1 MADTIENGKYKGL
14 TTERKTQIVNQSG
27 TKVSSKLIF
36 TNEPNDD
43 VTLFDAANIDW
54 SGYKIGETDIHYT
67 GDLIENLGNVIV
79 NGQGTNV
86 TVDENNNSFNADGVQ
101 YTLTIDENGVLRF
114 SNYTA
119 LQLKTKTNDYTDT
132 LEYGQTNVTGGLTNV
147 SVTCNKAFT
156 GAFSSNDVTVSNNQI
171 SNFTL
176 TATTNYTVNYNDN
189 SVKTISATLTEVENT
204 SNTLSVTI
212 KVNKPNVKYKYAYI
226 LSDTEIDLNNIN
238 INSWTKSS
246 LCDGYPSSSNKISV
260 NISGTDKYVYVMF
273 LNSQNFDVNDNTF
286 VYQSSMSFS
295 GGMIETNK
303 TYNFY
308 SGKSYTIWRTTNKL
322 TGNWN
327 ILFKK

>member
-1 MADTIENGKYKGL
+1 M
-14 TTERKTQIVNQSG
+14 
-27 TKVSSKLIF
+27 IF
-36 TNEPNDD
+36 TSENSAGDTPL
-43 VTLFDAANIDW
+43 LFDAFNIDW
-54 SGYKIGETDIHYT
+54 SGYKIGETPITYT
-67 GDLIENLGNVIV
+67 GDLIENLGNVIGDGSGDVV
-79 NGQGTNV
+79 NV
-86 TVDENNNSFNADGVQ
+86 SVDDEHNSFTVGDVQ

-114 SNYTA
+114 ENYSE
-119 LQLKTKTNDYTDT
+119 LKVNSKTPDYTDT
-132 LEYGQTNVTGGLTNV
+132 LEYGQTNVTGGLTSV

-156 GAFSSNDVTVSNNQI
+156 GAFLSNDVTVTNNNI
-171 SNFTL
+171 SGFTL
-176 TATTNYTVNYNDN
+176 SATTNYTVNYTDN
-189 SVKTISATLTEVENT
+189 SSKTISATLTETANT
-204 SNTLSVTI
+204 SHTVPVTI

-260 NISGTDKYVYVMF
+260 NISETDKYVYVMF